1 MSPGKI
7 PTTWCSILISTNII
21 VGQALSMYLQL
32 EPKVLAAVVVVTVE
46 DVPPNTDDPVVD
58 LFALKLNRDVPEEAC
73 VVEELLEATPN

>member
-1 MSPGKI
+1 M
-7 PTTWCSILISTNII
+7 
-21 VGQALSMYLQL
+21 
-32 EPKVLAAVVVVTVE
+32 LAAVVVVTVE